1 MAIRVA
7 LTGGGTGGHAYP
19 LVSVAREVKAIDPQ
33 AEFQWIGSKTGPE
46 AEIARQADIA
56 FTAVPAGKLRRYFS
70 LKNIAD
76 MVKIPFGILKA
87 WSVLGGF
94 KPHVVFSKG
103 GFVSYPTVVAAW
115 LRDIPIL
122 LHETDSVPGMANRK
136 LGKKATLIATSF
148 PIIPLVLPRKKT
160 IYTGNPIRLDL
171 LQGSKERAM
180 ERFKLHNDKPIL
192 VIFGGSQGAVSINT
206 AITEIL
212 PDLLAQFQVIHQ
224 VGPKNVADM
233 EAVAAKYAGRG
244 YHIAGFFTDELADV
258 YAAADIIVSRAG
270 GALHEL
276 AAIGKPV
283 ILLPLAGSASNHQ
296 VMNAFALQK
305 QEAAVMIEEAN
316 LTAEILKS
324 QILKL
329 RHDPEARRRLAENI
343 KKFAAPLA
351 AKKIVYWLFRL
362 AELG

>member
-1 MAIRVA
+1 MGIRVT
-7 LTGGGTGGHAYP
+7 LTGGGTGGHAFP
-19 LVSVAREVKAIDPQ
+19 LVSVAREVKAIDST
-33 AEFQWIGSKTGPE
+33 AEFQWIGSRTGPE
-46 AEIARQADIA
+46 SEIARQADIA
-56 FTAVPAGKLRRYFS
+56 FSSVPTGKLRRYFS
-70 LKNIAD
+70 LQNIAD
-76 MVKIPFGILKA
+76 LIKVPFGIMKA
-87 WSVLGGF
+87 WSLLGGF

-122 LHETDSVPGMANRK
+122 LHETDSVPGMSNRK
-136 LGKKATLIATSF
+136 LAKKATLIATSF

-160 IYTGNPIRLDL
+160 VYTGNPIRLDL
-171 LQGSKERAM
+171 LQGSRERAL
-180 ERFKLHNDKPIL
+180 ERFKLNSSKPTL
-192 VIFGGSQGAVSINT
+192 VIFGGSQGAISINK

-224 VGPKNVADM
+224 VGPKNIADM
-233 EAVAAKYAGRG
+233 EPVRQKYEQRG
-244 YHIAGFFTDELADV
+244 YRIAGFFTDDLTDV
-258 YAAADIIVSRAG
+258 YAAADLIVSRAG

-276 AAIGKPV
+276 AALGKPV
-283 ILLPLAGSASNHQ
+283 ILLPLAGSAGNHQ

-316 LTAEILKS
+316 LTPEILKA

-329 RHDPEARRRLAENI
+329 HHDRAAQARLAQNI

-362 AELG
+362 AELR